1 MIRDL
6 LSSIDTGV
14 LALVGLFA
22 FIIAFA
28 AILVYVFTLRR
39 SVRDAAK
46 QMPLDEGEEIDINRN

>member
-6 LSSIDTGV
+6 LGSIDTGV
-14 LALVGLFA
+14 LSLVGLFA
-22 FIIAFA
+22 FLIAFA

-46 QMPLDEGEEIDINRN
+46 QLPLDDAEEIVFNRN

>member
-22 FIIAFA
+22 FIIAFT

-39 SVRDAAK
+39 SERDAAK
-46 QMPLDEGEEIDINRN
+46 RLPLDEAEEIVFNRN

>member
-14 LALVGLFA
+14 LAFVGLFA
-22 FIIAFA
+22 FIIAFT

-39 SVRDAAK
+39 SERDAAK
-46 QMPLDEGEEIDINRN
+46 RLPLDEAEEIVINRN